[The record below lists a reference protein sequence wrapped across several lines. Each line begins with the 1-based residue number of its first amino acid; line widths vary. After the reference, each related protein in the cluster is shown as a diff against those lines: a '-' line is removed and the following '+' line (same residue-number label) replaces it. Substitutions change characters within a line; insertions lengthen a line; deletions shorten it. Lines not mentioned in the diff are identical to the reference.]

1 MSRSA
6 RIGIAVLLASASA
19 CARSALPEIP
29 SGVTRQ
35 AAGSAA
41 PTTASVVPEAGCT
54 PCGEG
59 LSPQKA
65 LRCLCSSLH
74 CAIDLEHALSDRSND
89 AAFGSGCGHAWF
101 VERIGHTYDLFIY
114 QRRSGQLVYIQHGGT
129 EPGVTCE
136 DGTQT
141 ILLEAGEAPRCD
153 EQDMDWCKFAHAE
166 SPIALGELD
175 SARTCDEN
183 AVR

>member
-1 MSRSA
+1 M
-6 RIGIAVLLASASA
+6 VLASASA

-29 SGVTRQ
+29 SGVTHQ

-41 PTTASVVPEAGCT
+41 PAVRVEPEAGCT

-59 LSPQKA
+59 LSREKS
-65 LRCLCSSLH
+65 LRCLCSSLR
-74 CAIDLEHALSDRSND
+74 CAADLEHALKRGNH

-101 VERIGHTYDLFIY
+101 VERVGHTYDLFIY
-114 QRRSGQLVYIQHGGT
+114 QRSSGALVYVQHGGT

-141 ILLEAGEAPRCD
+141 ILLEAGKAPSCD

-175 SARTCDEN
+175 LARTCDER